1 MSLLARLQARVR
13 LQPGAEALVS
23 GTQRMSYGELWEA
36 ISRVADG
43 LRGAGVVPGAR
54 VGLLLE
60 NSPEYVACYYGV
72 HGAGGVVVALN
83 PAARAPEI
91 AGHLRHCGAA
101 LLVITP
107 THPQREAIAE
117 TLPDCP
123 LITPELLLGADA
135 HALRCTEPAPDT
147 PAAII
152 YTSGTTGCPKG
163 VTLSHRN
170 LDSNV
175 QSILAYLGLTTEDA
189 IVNVLPFHYSYG
201 NSVLHTHLAA
211 GARVVLDR
219 SMVYPHG
226 VLEAM
231 ASERATGFSGVPST
245 YAVLLSRTRITDH
258 DLSSVRYLTQ
268 AGGAMA
274 PELTRRV
281 RAALPHARLFVM
293 YGQTEA
299 TARLAYLPPEHLEE
313 KLGAVG
319 IAIPGVQLDIRDEH
333 GGAVADGVTGE
344 IWARGENIMLGY
356 WNDAA
361 ASREVMEHGWL
372 KTGDLAHRDRDGYIY
387 IDGRRSEMIKCGAH
401 RISPLEIEEV
411 ITEIPGVED
420 VACTGIPDELLGQ
433 VVKAVIVPRAGWA
446 VTTMDVQRHCR
457 DRLPAYKVPRCV
469 EFAATL
475 PRTASGKVKRF
486 LLNDGGQMQGERD
499 VSTRPE
505 YASR

>member
-1 MSLLARLQARVR
+1 
-13 LQPGAEALVS
+13 
-23 GTQRMSYGELWEA
+23 
-36 ISRVADG
+36 
-43 LRGAGVVPGAR
+43 
-54 VGLLLE
+54 
-60 NSPEYVACYYGV
+60 
-72 HGAGGVVVALN
+72 
-83 PAARAPEI
+83 
-91 AGHLRHCGAA
+91 
-101 LLVITP
+101 
-107 THPQREAIAE
+107 
-117 TLPDCP
+117 
-123 LITPELLLGADA
+123 
-135 HALRCTEPAPDT
+135 
-147 PAAII
+147 
-152 YTSGTTGCPKG
+152 
-163 VTLSHRN
+163 
-170 LDSNV
+170 
-175 QSILAYLGLTTEDA
+175 
-189 IVNVLPFHYSYG
+189 
-201 NSVLHTHLAA
+201 
-211 GARVVLDR
+211 
-219 SMVYPHG
+219 
-226 VLEAM
+226 
-231 ASERATGFSGVPST
+231 
-245 YAVLLSRTRITDH
+245 
-258 DLSSVRYLTQ
+258 
-268 AGGAMA
+268 
-274 PELTRRV
+274 
-281 RAALPHARLFVM
+281 
-293 YGQTEA
+293 
-299 TARLAYLPPEHLEE
+299 LEE